1 MDAEAVLH
9 MPIAEQSIASTK
21 KPLALKNGVG
31 STSKE
36 EKSTGLP
43 DGQADVSGNTMRIAS
58 EVKRQGNRITAAQRI
73 ILTKK
78 AEGIQ
83 ISRSKHWKF
92 ISSYHGPFYLF
103 QQR

>member
-1 MDAEAVLH
+1 

-21 KPLALKNGVG
+21 KSLDLKNGVG

-36 EKSTGLP
+36 ENSKRQP
-43 DGQADVSGNTMRIAS
+43 DGQADVSKDTLRIAS
-58 EVKRQGNRITAAQRI
+58 DVKRQANRITAAQRI

>member
-1 MDAEAVLH
+1 

-36 EKSTGLP
+36 ENKNIP
-43 DGQADVSGNTMRIAS
+43 DGQNAVSIDTLRNTS
-58 EVKRQGNRITAAQRI
+58 GVKHQGNGTAAAQRI

-78 AEGIQ
+78 PEGIQ

-92 ISSYHGPFYLF
+92 ISSYHGPYYLF
-103 QQR
+103 

>member
-1 MDAEAVLH
+1 

-36 EKSTGLP
+36 EKSKSIP
-43 DGQADVSGNTMRIAS
+43 DGQVDVSKDTLRIAS
-58 EVKRQGNRITAAQRI
+58 DVKRQGNGAAAAQRI

-78 AEGIQ
+78 PEGIQ